1 MSFSIESIAQL
12 DHSKEFA
19 QLHQKFH
26 QFNPLKVLRV
36 DQFEIRHSNV
46 LAWLLDPSENHQ
58 LGNFFIK
65 KVVSRLVTRQ
75 ENEDKLAEID
85 FLTYMHASFSD
96 IEVYREVKT
105 HTNRYIDIIVVVP
118 SQKLV
123 LVIENKFHAS
133 ESLGQLDDYLEYA
146 KRVYKD
152 FKVIPIFLTLRS
164 DAPTHPEYWVLDYN
178 DLMDIILL
186 HIELNREIMSESIFE
201 FLMHYTAILKE
212 ELVQDEEAIQLAQDV
227 YQTNKAA
234 VDFLYLSQHDEFRKQ
249 PRYRDIYTWIDGLS
263 LVQQNAL
270 KRIYAKKK
278 QTIDYIFK
286 IGSSVLHE
294 AFLSFVQLEDLPIE
308 VYKAHAQVP
317 NFILPEWLDYTE
329 TIGEPEQGYWRGH
342 GLIIWFERT
351 WNERLKISIEVG
363 PVPYENRLKLLNAL
377 EFQGITIR
385 PSAKLEG
392 KKYTKIYTET
402 LDITD
407 WANKQEVVAGMET
420 LYHDEDL
427 KDTLRKI
434 AKAVEMIENKLEQE
448 VLEERK
454 ISERTSEQF
463 PQNSFMKFAQIQGID
478 PSHYRVGNKN
488 ASFLIS
494 EFRELEKT
502 FGVTREKWWWHD
514 STFTYWFERLRDDR
528 LKLTLEIGPLQADER
543 LKLINHLEE
552 KGIAFSAQ
560 SKLTTSR
567 YTRLFSKSVFI
578 EDWND
583 EEELYLE
590 MVRLFEENKNQELLG
605 IIKSL

>member
-12 DHSKEFA
+12 DHSMEFA

-105 HTNRYIDIIVVVP
+105 HTNRYIDIVVVVP
-118 SQKLV
+118 SQKIV

-133 ESLGQLDDYLEYA
+133 ESMGQLDDYLEYA
-146 KRVYKD
+146 KKVYKD

-178 DLMDIILL
+178 DLMDIIHL

-249 PRYRDIYTWIDGLS
+249 PRYRDIYNWIDGLS

-377 EFQGITIR
+377 ESLGISIR
-385 PSAKLEG
+385 PTAKLEG
-392 KKYTKIYTET
+392 KKYTKIYTKT
-402 LDITD
+402 ISIID
-407 WANKQEVVAGMET
+407 WANKQEVVTGMET

-434 AKAVEMIENKLEQE
+434 AKAVEMIENKLDQE

-463 PQNSFMKFAQIQGID
+463 PQNPFVKFAEIQGID
-478 PSHYRVGNKN
+478 PLLYRIGNKN

-528 LKLTLEIGPLQADER
+528 LKLTLELGPLQADQR
-543 LKLINHLEE
+543 LKLINQLEE
-552 KGIAFSAQ
+552 TGMAFSAQ
-560 SKLTTSR
+560 SKLPTSR

-583 EEELYLE
+583 EEELYRE
-590 MVRLFEENKNQELLG
+590 MVRLFEEDKNQELLE

>member
-1 MSFSIESIAQL
+1 M
-12 DHSKEFA
+12 
-19 QLHQKFH
+19 
-26 QFNPLKVLRV
+26 
-36 DQFEIRHSNV
+36 
-46 LAWLLDPSENHQ
+46 
-58 LGNFFIK
+58 
-65 KVVSRLVTRQ
+65 
-75 ENEDKLAEID
+75 
-85 FLTYMHASFSD
+85 
-96 IEVYREVKT
+96 
-105 HTNRYIDIIVVVP
+105 
-118 SQKLV
+118 V

-212 ELVQDEEAIQLAQDV
+212 ELVQDEGAIQLAQDV

-249 PRYRDIYTWIDGLS
+249 PRYREIYNWIDGLS

-286 IGSSVLHE
+286 IGSSVLYE

-377 EFQGITIR
+377 EFQGISIR
-385 PSAKLEG
+385 PTAKLEG

-402 LDITD
+402 LSIID
-407 WANKQEVVAGMET
+407 WANKQEVVTGMET
-420 LYHDEDL
+420 LYHNEGL

-463 PQNSFMKFAQIQGID
+463 PQNPFMKFAEIQGID
-478 PSHYRVGNKN
+478 PSLYRIGNKN
-488 ASFLIS
+488 ASFLMR

-528 LKLTLEIGPLQADER
+528 LKLTLELGPLQADQR
-543 LKLINHLEE
+543 LKLINQLEE
-552 KGIAFSAQ
+552 AGIVISAQ
-560 SKLTTSR
+560 SKLPTSR

-583 EEELYLE
+583 EKELYRE
-590 MVRLFEENKNQELLG
+590 MVRLFEDEVSKGVLREIEKL
-605 IIKSL
+605 ITDM